1 MSEELVLLKEYMWG
15 MGIDKKVLTN
25 EDLVNLA
32 NALKDAGELGL
43 ARFVEDLNG
52 PEELLEYVGEEEE

>member
-1 MSEELVLLKEYMWG
+1 MWG

-32 NALKDAGELGL
+32 NTLNDAGEFGL
-43 ARFVEDLNG
+43 ARFVEGLNG

>member
-32 NALKDAGELGL
+32 NTLNDAGEFGL
-43 ARFVEDLNG
+43 ARFVEGLNG